1 MSNLKTNTTSL
12 QEILDKV
19 NALPAAGESDLPDW
33 DDDSPIVYE
42 KKCYQN
48 ANISMYISE
57 NGTCTYKRN
66 VRKGES
72 NTFNPDNN
80 PKWSYSN
87 FNQIAGS
94 HGANSKLVVN
104 VTQAK
109 IENVENPLD
118 GELIT
123 EIGNSTFAAMPKLK
137 HVQIPDT
144 ITVINQN
151 AFMECVSLKHIELP
165 DSVTSFGGVNIFTN
179 CRSLESFTIPP
190 LVTEL
195 PQSTF
200 NGCYNLKEVK
210 GLERMTTIGT
220 YAFDYCVSLKT
231 PIVLNEGITDLANNT
246 FRACYNV
253 PSVRFLGTPTG
264 TIGAS
269 TFQYCTGISDIYVPW
284 SEGAV
289 ANAPWG
295 ATNATIHYNTVYDEN
310 HNPIV

>member
-42 KKCYQN
+42 KTCYQN
-48 ANISMYISE
+48 GNISMYISE

-66 VRKGES
+66 IRKGDGSDFRTDE
-72 NTFNPDNN
+72 N
-80 PKWSYSN
+80 PKWQYST
-87 FNQIAGS
+87 FNQIGGA

-118 GELIT
+118 EELIT
-123 EIGNSTFAAMPKLK
+123 KIDNSTFACMPHLK

-144 ITVINQN
+144 ITVVNQN
-151 AFMECVSLKHIELP
+151 AFLDCVLLKHIELP
-165 DSVTSFGGVNIFTN
+165 DSVTSFGGSNIFWN

-195 PQSTF
+195 PQATF
-200 NGCYNLKEVK
+200 NSCHNLKEVK
-210 GLERMTTIGT
+210 GLERMTSIAAN
-220 YAFDYCVSLKT
+220 AFDYCVSLKT
-231 PIVLNEGITDLANNT
+231 PIVLNEAITDLANFT
-246 FRACYNV
+246 FRACYSV

-269 TFQYCTGISDIYVPW
+269 TFGYCPGISDIYVPW
-284 SEGAV
+284 SEGEV

-295 ATNATIHYNTVYDEN
+295 ATNATIHYNTTYDEN